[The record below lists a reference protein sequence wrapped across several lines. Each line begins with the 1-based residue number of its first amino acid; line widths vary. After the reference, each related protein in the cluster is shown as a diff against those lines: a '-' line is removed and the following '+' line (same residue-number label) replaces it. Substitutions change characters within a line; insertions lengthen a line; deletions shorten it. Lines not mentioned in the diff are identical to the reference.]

1 MKKLF
6 FTLICLSAGA
16 LGANA
21 QSGTHATTPPPT
33 TTSTTPAKADNPNGP
48 KFKFK
53 GEETHDFGELP
64 EGPDA
69 HYKFTFTNVGK
80 EPLIIQNASGSC
92 GCTVPDW
99 PKQPVLPGKTSE
111 INVTYHTQGRVGPFM
126 KDVYIQSNAGTD
138 RYTLHIKGTVKANP
152 NPTVTPAATTPNGA
166 SGAPKSG
173 APAKN

>member
-6 FTLICLSAGA
+6 ITLVCLSVGA
-16 LGANA
+16 LGAQA
-21 QSGTHATTPPPT
+21 QGAHPATT
-33 TTSTTPAKADNPNGP
+33 SATPATTAAAAPNPNGP
-48 KFKFK
+48 KFKFT

-69 HYKFTFTNVGK
+69 HYKFVFKNVGK

-126 KDVYIQSNAGTD
+126 KDVYIQSNAGAD

-152 NPTVTPAATTPNGA
+152 NPTTPPAAGGTPGTTATPN
-166 SGAPKSG
+166 KH
-173 APAKN
+173 

>member
-6 FTLICLSAGA
+6 ITLVCLSVGTLAAQAQGA
-16 LGANA
+16 SS
-21 QSGTHATTPPPT
+21 Q
-33 TTSTTPAKADNPNGP
+33 TPAPQTATPVKENPNGP

-64 EGPDA
+64 EGPEA
-69 HYKFTFTNVGK
+69 HCKFEFTNTGK

-92 GCTVPDW
+92 GCTVPEW
-99 PKQPVLPGKTSE
+99 PKQPILPGKKGE

-126 KDVYIQSNAGTD
+126 KDVYIQSNAGTE

-152 NPTVTPAATTPNGA
+152 NPTVAPANANPPGA
-166 SGAPKSG
+166 SG
-173 APAKN
+173 PAKH

>member
-6 FTLICLSAGA
+6 ITLICLSVGA

-21 QSGTHATTPPPT
+21 QSGTHTTAAPQT
-33 TTSTTPAKADNPNGP
+33 TATPAKADNPNGP

-69 HYKFTFTNVGK
+69 HYKFVFTNVGK

-152 NPTVTPAATTPNGA
+152 NPTVAPANGA
-166 SGAPKSG
+166 T
-173 APAKN
+173 PAKN

>member
-6 FTLICLSAGA
+6 FTLICLSVGA
-16 LGANA
+16 IGAQA
-21 QSGTHATTPPPT
+21 QGAH
-33 TTSTTPAKADNPNGP
+33 TTSAQPAQTTAQANPNGP
-48 KFKFK
+48 KFKFL

-69 HYKFTFTNVGK
+69 HYTFKFENAGK

-99 PKQPVLPGKTSE
+99 PKQPILPGKKGD

-126 KDVYIQSNAGTD
+126 KDVYIQSNAGTE

-152 NPTVTPAATTPNGA
+152 NPTVKPANGSVPPPGA
-166 SGAPKSG
+166 SGT
-173 APAKN
+173 NTH

>member
-6 FTLICLSAGA
+6 ITLVCLSVGA

-21 QSGTHATTPPPT
+21 QQKATATAQAAPQPATTQAA
-33 TTSTTPAKADNPNGP
+33 PAAANPNGP

-53 GEETHDFGELP
+53 EETHDFGELP
-64 EGPDA
+64 EGPDGKYA
-69 HYKFTFTNVGK
+69 FEFTNAGK
-80 EPLIIQNASGSC
+80 EPLIIQGASGSC

-99 PKQPVLPGKTSE
+99 PKQPVLPGKKAV

-126 KDVYIQSNAGTD
+126 KDVYIQSNAGAD

-152 NPTVTPAATTPNGA
+152 NPTTPAANGTPGTPSA
-166 SGAPKSG
+166 H
-173 APAKN
+173 

>member
-6 FTLICLSAGA
+6 ITLICLSVGA
-16 LGANA
+16 LGAQA
-21 QSGTHATTPPPT
+21 QGAKTATTPAAQAA
-33 TTSTTPAKADNPNGP
+33 PAKADNPNGP

-53 GEETHDFGELP
+53 GDETHDFGELP

-69 HYKFTFTNVGK
+69 HYKFVFTNAGK

-126 KDVYIQSNAGTD
+126 KDVYIQSNAGAD

-152 NPTVTPAATTPNGA
+152 NPTVPAANTATPGTT
-166 SGAPKSG
+166 
-173 APAKN
+173 APAPNKH

>member
-6 FTLICLSAGA
+6 ITLICLSVGT
-16 LGANA
+16 LGAQA
-21 QSGTHATTPPPT
+21 QGAHPAPAQPATQAA
-33 TTSTTPAKADNPNGP
+33 PAKENPNGP

-53 GEETHDFGELP
+53 GDETHDFGELP

-69 HYKFTFTNVGK
+69 HYKFVFTNTGK

-126 KDVYIQSNAGTD
+126 KDVYIQSNAGTE

-152 NPTVTPAATTPNGA
+152 NPTVPAANGA
-166 SGAPKSG
+166 APAGSTG
-173 APAKN
+173 APATNKH